1 MNDVGVI
8 EIGRQAFWVILVTGG
23 PVLLVGL
30 AVGLIIALFQ
40 TLTSIQEMTLVFVPK
55 IVFIFVSLVLLL
67 PFMIN
72 QVVAFGELIFDT
84 IIALQ

>member
-8 EIGRQAFWVILVTGG
+8 EIGRQAFWVILTTGG

-30 AVGLIIALFQ
+30 AVGLLIALFQ

-55 IVFIFVSLVLLL
+55 IVFIFVTLVLLL

-72 QVVAFGELIFDT
+72 QVVTFGETIFDT